1 MMHVFY
7 GACEVIG
14 GGDDGESIISGGK
27 VGGLGTDSKV
37 WPNGAVVVRCTRS
50 LSGELDVA
58 EFPIIMGEKLG
69 LACGS

>member
-1 MMHVFY
+1 MEARFW
-7 GACEVIG
+7 
-14 GGDDGESIISGGK
+14 
-27 VGGLGTDSKV
+27 GLGTDSKV

-50 LSGELDVA
+50 LSGELDVV